1 MINKMEDNKKDVR
14 ICRNGLVAL
23 TDRKFVVDS
32 EVKEEFLLTLNPNT
46 AKTVKGVLLKVDK
59 FEKIINKSI
68 FDFNLEEVNELI
80 ENEFS
85 HKSIASIRSS
95 ISYIK
100 KYINYCIEHNLTT
113 LNPFDIITDYS
124 QYVDKNAMENKYLT
138 YRDVQEIE
146 EKLVNFNDK
155 CMLELLFNGL
165 KPDEL
170 TLLKEI
176 DIDFNEKSI
185 VATDKKGNIRK
196 IFGVSNRC
204 FELLKLTIN
213 QQTYLLNNGSS
224 RSRKNPNKEYKNGLG
239 VREMRFPESVYI
251 FKVAGSKKIDTPME
265 QKGLQARVRV
275 IREWVGNPYITVTNL
290 YYSGILHEAYNIM
303 SRERVKEI
311 DRYTVAQIADKFNYC
326 QAFVPSDKDGHL
338 VVNARVGSLQE
349 IIRNGIKNVYLN
361 E

>member
-1 MINKMEDNKKDVR
+1 MEKDKGEVK

-23 TDRKFVVDS
+23 ADRKFKVDNDN
-32 EVKEEFLLTLNPNT
+32 KEDFLKTLNPNT
-46 AKTVKGVLLKVDK
+46 AKTVKGNLLKVDK
-59 FEKIINKSI
+59 FEDIIGKSI
-68 FDFNLEEVNELI
+68 YDFNLEEINELI

-95 ISYIK
+95 VSYIK

-113 LNPFDIITDYS
+113 VNPFDIITDYS

-138 YRDVQEIE
+138 YLELQEIE

-170 TLLKEI
+170 ITLKET
-176 DIDFNEKSI
+176 DINFDEHSI
-185 VATDKKGNIRK
+185 IATDKKGNVRK
-196 IFGVSNRC
+196 VMGCSDRC
-204 FELLKLTIN
+204 FELLRFTIN
-213 QQTYLLNNGSS
+213 QRTYHLNNGSS
-224 RSRKNPNKEYKNGLG
+224 RSRKDPNKVYKNGLG
-239 VREMRFPESVYI
+239 VRELPFPESVYI
-251 FKVAGSKKIDTPME
+251 FKTAGSKKIDTPME

-303 SRERVKEI
+303 RQKQVEEL
-311 DRYTVAQIADKFNYC
+311 DRYTVAKIAGKFNYC
-326 QAFVPSDKDGHL
+326 EPYVPTGDDGHL
-338 VVNARVGSLQE
+338 VVNARVGSLQVL
-349 IIRNGIKNVYLN
+349 IREGIKSLYLK